1 MTTEEG
7 RGLPRPETLS
17 HILGQRSAMLVHE
30 IVLPEAKPDYE
41 WVRDRALQKVSPAS
55 PHSFV
60 QSAILRIVDHWC
72 SERQIGCVGPEWR
85 VRILPEGSDE
95 RRPLTPDVAYF
106 SFERLATIHGASER
120 DRAFPPLAPDIAF
133 EVSSESDERADV
145 EAKRK
150 D

>member
-1 MTTEEG
+1 MG
-7 RGLPRPETLS
+7 PRSGAP
-17 HILGQRSAMLVHE
+17 
-30 IVLPEAKPDYE
+30 
-41 WVRDRALQKVSPAS
+41 KVSPAS

-133 EVSSESDERADV
+133 EVTSESDVRADV